1 MCQNGDRPKRG
12 ASRENKELQ
21 QSYKMAP
28 GLLAYRQDNEDNG
41 DYVMMAKVKGLAK
54 KAAALAMIE
63 LLIPGGTLIILTFL
77 LTGGTLPIPEK
88 LAAALP
94 ILNLLKRS

>member
-1 MCQNGDRPKRG
+1 MLTNKRDNKTNGD
-12 ASRENKELQ
+12 LV
-21 QSYKMAP
+21 MATK
-28 GLLAYRQDNEDNG
+28 L
-41 DYVMMAKVKGLAK
+41 KGLAK

-63 LLIPGGTLIILTFL
+63 LLIPGGTLILLTFL
-77 LTGGTLPIPEK
+77 LTGGSLPIPEK